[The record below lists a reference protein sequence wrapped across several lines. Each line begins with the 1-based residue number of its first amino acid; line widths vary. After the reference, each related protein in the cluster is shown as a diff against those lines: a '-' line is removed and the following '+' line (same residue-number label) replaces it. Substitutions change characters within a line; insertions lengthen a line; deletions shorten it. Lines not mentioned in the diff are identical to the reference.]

1 MTKFRRFNLF
11 SLIDPLHS
19 KTYSEGDARLYR
31 HRFTAGLILSA
42 MFYLSV
48 IVFVASYF
56 LPLDDKGLD
65 IVRLLFVFVGFGALL
80 SIYILRALD
89 QRVIATNLFIAVLGL
104 ALIYLAVM
112 TGGIL
117 SPASICLIIIPAIAT
132 LSIDSTAGKIWGVL
146 AVVTWSLLYFA
157 PQLGFDVKKS
167 MPDVDDS
174 LAFYVSILTSHT
186 FIAFVALYYEG
197 TSKRLRLN
205 LLKEK
210 REFHYLANHDAHTG
224 AINRRHFLEILQ
236 SEIARSEKSADSF
249 CLFYIDLN
257 DFKKANDEYGHHFG
271 DQILEV
277 FARRLRH
284 RTRASDTVARIGGDE
299 FCVISRDM
307 KSEDDAKCG
316 ERRFEAILQ
325 EPMSLNEGSYTLK
338 ASIGWSIYP
347 EHGKDHEALLKHAD
361 QQMYEV
367 KRRKKEGR
375 N

>member
-31 HRFTAGLILSA
+31 HRFTAGLIISA

-89 QRVIATNLFIAVLGL
+89 QRVIATNFFIAVLGL

-146 AVVTWSLLYFA
+146 AVVTYSLLYFA
-157 PQLGFDVKKS
+157 PQLGFETKKT

-174 LAFYVSILTSHT
+174 LAFYVSILTSHA

-197 TSKRLRLN
+197 TSNRL
-205 LLKEK
+205 
-210 REFHYLANHDAHTG
+210 
-224 AINRRHFLEILQ
+224 
-236 SEIARSEKSADSF
+236 
-249 CLFYIDLN
+249 
-257 DFKKANDEYGHHFG
+257 
-271 DQILEV
+271 
-277 FARRLRH
+277 
-284 RTRASDTVARIGGDE
+284 
-299 FCVISRDM
+299 
-307 KSEDDAKCG
+307 
-316 ERRFEAILQ
+316 
-325 EPMSLNEGSYTLK
+325 
-338 ASIGWSIYP
+338 
-347 EHGKDHEALLKHAD
+347 
-361 QQMYEV
+361 
-367 KRRKKEGR
+367 
-375 N
+375 

>member
-1 MTKFRRFNLF
+1 MNKFRRFNLF
-11 SLIDPLHS
+11 SIIDPLHS
-19 KTYSEGDARLYR
+19 KTDSEGDARLYR

-56 LPLDDKGLD
+56 LPLGEQGLLM
-65 IVRLLFVFVGFGALL
+65 VRVLFVFVGSGALL
-80 SIYILRALD
+80 SIYILRALN
-89 QRVIATNLFIAVLGL
+89 QRVVATNIFISFLGM
-104 ALIYLAVM
+104 ALISLAVM

-132 LSIDSTAGKIWGVL
+132 LSIDSFAGKIWGVL
-146 AVVTWSLLYFA
+146 AVVTWSVLFFA
-157 PQLGFDVKKS
+157 PQLGFETKKT

-174 LAFYVSILTSHT
+174 LAFYISILTTHT
-186 FIAFVALYYEG
+186 FIGFVALYYEG
-197 TSKRLRLN
+197 TSKRLRIN

-210 REFHYLANHDAHTG
+210 REYHYLANHDAHTG
-224 AINRRHFLEILQ
+224 VINRRHFLEILK
-236 SEIARSEKSADSF
+236 SEINKCEEGAESF
-249 CLFYIDLN
+249 CLFFIDLN
-257 DFKKANDEYGHHFG
+257 DFKKANDDFGHHFG

-284 RTRASDTVARIGGDE
+284 RTRATDTVARIGGDE
-299 FCVISRDM
+299 FCIISRDM
-307 KSEDDAKCG
+307 KSEEDAKCG

-325 EPMSLNEGSYTLK
+325 EPMSLSEGSYTLK